1 MTVKKR
7 YRVYFSWLL
16 FTAIVYIFTNA
27 ASNIDVSLG
36 YNFNW
41 SDVLYTYGFVIFIA
55 AVEIA
60 LLTLVLIGVRVM
72 LEKWL
77 KMNLERHTR
86 FALLGLFLITCIHLF
101 VSIWG

>member
-1 MTVKKR
+1 MTIKKC
-7 YRVYFSWLL
+7 YRVYFSWLM
-16 FTAIVYIFTNA
+16 FTAVVYIFTNA

-60 LLTLVLIGVRVM
+60 LLTLVLIGVRFM

-77 KMNLERHTR
+77 KRRLERPTR
-86 FALLGLFLITCIHLF
+86 FALLGLFFIACIHLF